1 LQSFEQANLVIG
13 GLDLASVSDLCSLVL
28 MATMPNGKKRIWCK
42 HYLPEDRALDQ
53 HNKNAA
59 LYKRWSDQG
68 WLTLTSGNVT
78 DYSYIERDV
87 LALKD
92 SLNIKEIAFDKYNAT
107 QIVNNLQAEDVEM
120 VEFRQGFLSM
130 SPAMKQ
136 LEIDILTGNIEHPN
150 DPVMNW
156 AMSNVVM
163 VRDAAGNQKPDKEKS
178 IGKID
183 PVVALIMAAGRTALF
198 QDDIPSS
205 ITVF

>member
-1 LQSFEQANLVIG
+1 
-13 GLDLASVSDLCSLVL
+13 
-28 MATMPNGKKRIWCK
+28 M
-42 HYLPEDRALDQ
+42 
-53 HNKNAA
+53 
-59 LYKRWSDQG
+59 
-68 WLTLTSGNVT
+68 T
-78 DYSYIERDV
+78 DYAYIERDV

-92 SLNIKEIAFDKYNAT
+92 SLNIQEIAFDKYNAT
-107 QIVNNLQAEDVEM
+107 QIVNNLQAEDVPM
-120 VEFRQGFLSM
+120 VEFRQGFLSI

-150 DPVMNW
+150 DPVINW
-156 AMSNVVM
+156 AMGNVVM

-198 QDDIPSS
+198 TEDIPSS